1 MEDQIKGSIKDVA
14 GKIQDAVGG
23 GTGDPGLQLKGKV
36 RQAAGQ
42 VQQSY
47 GNAIDSFREAA
58 MSSPLTTLA
67 AVGAAGFVLGA
78 LWARRD

>member
-1 MEDQIKGSIKDVA
+1 MEDQIKGSIKGIA
-14 GKIQDAVGG
+14 GKVQDAVGG

-36 RQAAGQ
+36 KQAAGEM
-42 VQQSY
+42 QQSY

-58 MSSPLTTLA
+58 TSNPLITLA
-67 AVGAAGFVLGA
+67 AVGAVGFVLGA